1 VAFRGAGAGKAG
13 PQLTIGRAPILS
25 GGAMCEICR
34 RSFIRGAAALGMA
47 GTTGLFSS
55 PLMAQARRGAAGP
68 SKLPARGEFTIAN
81 AYVMTM
87 DSTLGDIAGGSVHV
101 RNGEIVAVGKDVKG
115 GGQRID
121 GAGMI
126 VMPGLVETHWHMW
139 NTLFRSFAGDRPEDG
154 YFPTVARFG
163 QQMSPDD
170 IFASTRLSAAEAIN
184 SGMTFV
190 HSWCHNVRS
199 TAHAEADIRAL
210 AEVGIRARHSCG
222 WPQGL
227 PDTQSAD
234 QGPIESL
241 ARDWKSWS
249 NEGLITLG
257 MAWRGQFR
265 AGPIKPEVYQPEF
278 DNARKLGLPITLHVA
293 SARKA
298 ANQIEPLYKAKLMGK
313 DVQLIHALSA
323 SASELDMIKESGS
336 AVSVSPGSE
345 LRIGYGYPQISEM
358 LAKGIPL
365 GISVDTSALTGSSN
379 LFGVLKL
386 ARDSENAKAESEFKM
401 SARKALELGTIEG
414 ARSMGID
421 DKTGS
426 LRPGKR
432 ADLIAIN
439 PNALDMAVVTDPAH
453 LVLEATGAENVDT
466 VVVDG
471 RILKRGGKLAAL
483 DAPQV
488 IAAARGALAGVRERT
503 KWR

>member
-1 VAFRGAGAGKAG
+1 
-13 PQLTIGRAPILS
+13 
-25 GGAMCEICR
+25 
-34 RSFIRGAAALGMA
+34 
-47 GTTGLFSS
+47 
-55 PLMAQARRGAAGP
+55 MAQARRGNTYS
-68 SKLPARGEFTIAN
+68 SKLPTRGEFTIAD

-87 DSTLGDIAGGSVHV
+87 DSSLGDIADGSIHV
-101 RNGEIVAVGKDVKG
+101 RNGEIVAVGKNVSG
-115 GGQRID
+115 GGERID
-121 GAGMI
+121 GTGMI

-163 QQMSPDD
+163 QQMGPDD

-199 TAHAEADIRAL
+199 TAHAEADVRAL
-210 AEVGIRARHSCG
+210 AEIGIRARHSCG

-227 PDTQSAD
+227 PDTQSVD

-241 ARDWKSWS
+241 ARDWESWS

-257 MAWRGQFR
+257 VAWRGQFR

-298 ANQIEPLYKAKLMGK
+298 TNQIEPLYKAKLMGK
-313 DVQLIHALSA
+313 DVQLIHTLSA
-323 SASELDMIKESGS
+323 STAELDMIKESGA

-386 ARDSENAKAESEFKM
+386 ARDCENARTENEFKM
-401 SARKALELGTIEG
+401 TARNALELGTIEG

-421 DKTGS
+421 DRIGS
-426 LRPGKR
+426 LKPGKR
-432 ADLIAIN
+432 ADLIAIS
-439 PNALDMAVVTDPAH
+439 PNALNMAVVTDPTH
-453 LVLEATGAENVDT
+453 LVLEATSPENVDT

-483 DAPQV
+483 DTPQV
-488 IAAARGALAGVRERT
+488 VAAARAALAGVRERA

>member
-1 VAFRGAGAGKAG
+1 
-13 PQLTIGRAPILS
+13 
-25 GGAMCEICR
+25 MCELCR
-34 RSFIRGAAALGMA
+34 RGFILGAAALGAA
-47 GTTGLFSS
+47 GATGLFSP
-55 PLMAQARRGAAGP
+55 PLLAQARRGNTAS
-68 SKLPARGEFTIAN
+68 SKLPVRGEFTIRN
-81 AYVMTM
+81 TYLMTM
-87 DSTLGDIAGGSVHV
+87 DGALGDVAGGSIHV
-101 RNGEIVAVGKDVKG
+101 RNGEIIAVGKDVKG
-115 GGQRID
+115 GGQKID
-121 GAGMI
+121 GAGLI

-139 NTLFRSFAGDRPEDG
+139 NTIFRSFAGDRQEDG

-190 HSWCHNVRS
+190 HSWCHNARS
-199 TAHAEADIRAL
+199 QAHAEADIRAL
-210 AEVGIRARHSCG
+210 AEIGIRGRHSCG

-241 ARDWKSWS
+241 AKDWKRWS
-249 NEGLITLG
+249 NEDLLTLG

-278 DNARKLGLPITLHVA
+278 DNARKLGLPITVHVA

-298 ANQIEPLYKAKLMGK
+298 VNQIEPLYKANLMGK
-313 DVQLIHALSA
+313 DVQLIHTLSA
-323 SASELDMIKESGS
+323 SAEELDMIKHSGS
-336 AVSVSPGSE
+336 PVSVSPGSE

-358 LAKGIPL
+358 LAKGVPL

-401 SARKALELGTIEG
+401 TARKALELGTIEG
-414 ARSMGID
+414 ARSMGMD
-421 DKTGS
+421 DKIGS
-426 LRPGKR
+426 LKPGTR
-432 ADLIAIN
+432 ADLIAIS
-439 PNALDMAVVTDPAH
+439 PNALNMAVVTDPAH
-453 LVLEATGAENVDT
+453 LVLEAASPENVDT

-471 RILKRGGKLAAL
+471 RFLKRGGKLAAL
-483 DAPQV
+483 NTPKV
-488 IAAARGALAGVRERT
+488 IAEARVALAGVRERT

>member
-1 VAFRGAGAGKAG
+1 VSAANDNDR
-13 PQLTIGRAPILS
+13 PRADPS
-25 GGAMCEICR
+25 REGVMCELCR
-34 RSFIRGAAALGMA
+34 RRFIRGAAALGAA
-47 GTTGLFSS
+47 GAAGLFSS
-55 PLMAQARRGAAGP
+55 PLMAQPRRGDAAS

-87 DSTLGDIAGGSVHV
+87 DGALGDIAGGSVHV

-115 GGQRID
+115 GGQKID
-121 GAGMI
+121 GTGMI
-126 VMPGLVETHWHMW
+126 VMPGLIETHWHMW
-139 NTLFRSFAGDRPEDG
+139 NTLYRSFSGDKPEEG

-163 QQMSPDD
+163 QQMSADD
-170 IFASTRLSAAEAIN
+170 IFQSTRLSAAEAIN

-199 TAHAEADIRAL
+199 TAHAEADVRAL

-222 WPQGL
+222 WPQGM

-265 AGPIKPEVYQPEF
+265 AGPIKPEVYQPEV
-278 DNARKLGLPITLHVA
+278 DNARKLGLPITVHVA
-293 SARKA
+293 SSRKA
-298 ANQIEPLYKAKLMGK
+298 VNQIESLSNAKLLGK
-313 DVQLIHALSA
+313 DMQLIHTLSA
-323 SASELDMIKESGS
+323 SAAELDMIKEAGS

-345 LRIGYGYPQISEM
+345 LRIGYGYPQTSEM

-365 GISVDTSALTGSSN
+365 GISVDTSALVGSSN
-379 LFGVLKL
+379 LFAVLKL
-386 ARDSENAKAESEFKM
+386 ARDCENAKAESEFKM
-401 SARKALELGTIEG
+401 PARKALELGTIEG
-414 ARSMGID
+414 ARSMGLD
-421 DKTGS
+421 DRIGS
-426 LRPGKR
+426 LKPGKR
-432 ADLIAIN
+432 ADLIAIS
-439 PNALDMAVVTDPAH
+439 PNALNMAVVTDPAH
-453 LVLEATGAENVDT
+453 LVLEATGPENVDT

-483 DAPQV
+483 DTPKVVAG
-488 IAAARGALAGVRERT
+488 ARAALAGVRERT

>member
-1 VAFRGAGAGKAG
+1 
-13 PQLTIGRAPILS
+13 
-25 GGAMCEICR
+25 MCELCR
-34 RSFIRGAAALGMA
+34 RRFIGGAAALGVA
-47 GTTGLFSS
+47 GAAGLFSS
-55 PLMAQARRGAAGP
+55 PLMAQARRGEAGA

-81 AYVMTM
+81 AHVMTM
-87 DSTLGDIAGGSVHV
+87 DGALGDIPGGSVHV

-115 GGQRID
+115 GGQKID
-121 GAGMI
+121 GTGMI

-139 NTLFRSFAGDRPEDG
+139 NTLYRSFSGDKPEEG

-163 QQMSPDD
+163 QQMTADD
-170 IFASTRLSAAEAIN
+170 VFQSTRLAAAEAIN

-234 QGPIESL
+234 QAPIESL

-265 AGPIKPEVYQPEF
+265 AGPIKPEVYQPEV
-278 DNARKLGLPITLHVA
+278 DNARKLGLPITVHVA

-298 ANQIEPLYKAKLMGK
+298 VNQIEPLYNGKLLGK
-313 DVQLIHALSA
+313 DVQLIHTLSA
-323 SASELDMIKESGS
+323 SPAELDMIKQSGS

-345 LRIGYGYPQISEM
+345 LRIGYGYPQTSEM

-365 GISVDTSALTGSSN
+365 GISVDTSALVGTSN
-379 LFGVLKL
+379 LFAVLKL
-386 ARDSENAKAESEFKM
+386 ARDCENAKAESEFKLP
-401 SARKALELGTIEG
+401 ARKALELGTIEG
-414 ARSMGID
+414 ARCMGMGDEI
-421 DKTGS
+421 GS
-426 LRPGKR
+426 LTPGKR
-432 ADLIAIN
+432 ADLIAIST
-439 PNALDMAVVTDPAH
+439 NALNMAVVTDPAH
-453 LVLEATGAENVDT
+453 LVLEATGPENIDT

-483 DAPQV
+483 DTPKVVAG
-488 IAAARGALAGVRERT
+488 ARAALAGVRERT

>member
-1 VAFRGAGAGKAG
+1 
-13 PQLTIGRAPILS
+13 
-25 GGAMCEICR
+25 
-34 RSFIRGAAALGMA
+34 
-47 GTTGLFSS
+47 
-55 PLMAQARRGAAGP
+55 MAQAPRGDTG
-68 SKLPARGEFTIAN
+68 SLRLPARGEFTITN
-81 AYVMTM
+81 AHVMTM
-87 DSTLGDIAGGSVHV
+87 DSALGDIADGSVHV
-101 RNGEIVAVGKDVKG
+101 RNGEIVAVGNDVTG
-115 GGQRID
+115 GGQKID
-121 GAGMI
+121 GSGMI

-170 IFASTRLSAAEAIN
+170 IFQSTRLSAAEAIN

-190 HSWCHNVRS
+190 HSWCHNARS
-199 TAHAEADIRAL
+199 RAHAEADIRAL

-234 QGPIESL
+234 QGPIESF

-278 DNARKLGLPITLHVA
+278 DNARKLGLPITVHVA

-298 ANQIEPLYKAKLMGK
+298 VNQIELLYKSKLMGR
-313 DVQLIHALSA
+313 DVQLIHTLSA
-323 SASELDMIKESGS
+323 NPAELDMIKESGCS
-336 AVSVSPGSE
+336 VSVSPGSE

-386 ARDSENAKAESEFKM
+386 ARDSENARAESEFKM
-401 SARKALELGTIEG
+401 TARGALELGTIEG

-421 DKTGS
+421 DRIGS
-426 LRPGKR
+426 LKPGKR
-432 ADLIAIN
+432 ADLIAIS
-439 PNALDMAVVTDPAH
+439 PDALDMAVVADPAH
-453 LVLEATGAENVDT
+453 LVLEATSPENVDT

-483 DAPQV
+483 DTPAV
-488 IAAARGALAGVRERT
+488 IAGARAALAGVRERT

>member
-1 VAFRGAGAGKAG
+1 
-13 PQLTIGRAPILS
+13 
-25 GGAMCEICR
+25 MCQICR
-34 RSFIRGAAALGMA
+34 RDFIRGTAAFGTA
-47 GTTGLFSS
+47 GLLAS
-55 PLMAQARRGAAGP
+55 PLMAQTQRGAADA
-68 SKLPARGEFTIAN
+68 SRLPPRAEFTIAN

-87 DSTLGDIAGGSVHV
+87 DGSLGDIANASVHV
-101 RNGEIVAVGKDVKG
+101 RNGEIVAVGKDVSG
-115 GGQRID
+115 GGERID

-139 NTLFRSFAGDRPEDG
+139 NTIFRSFAGDKPEEG

-163 QQMSPDD
+163 QQVSPDD
-170 IFASTRLSAAEAIN
+170 VFQSTRLSAAEAIN

-199 TAHAEADIRAL
+199 TAHAEADVRAL
-210 AEVGIRARHSCG
+210 AEAGIRARHSCG

-234 QGPIESL
+234 QAPLETL
-241 ARDWKSWS
+241 ARDWKSRS
-249 NEGLITLG
+249 NDGLITLG

-278 DNARKLGLPITLHVA
+278 DNARKLGLPITVHVA
-293 SARKA
+293 A
-298 ANQIEPLYKAKLMGK
+298 AAHRAVNQIEPLYKAKLLGK
-313 DVQLIHALSA
+313 DVQLVHALAA
-323 SASELDMIKESGS
+323 SDAELDMIKESGA

-345 LRIGYGYPQISEM
+345 LRIGYGYPQVSEM

-365 GISVDTSALTGSSN
+365 GVSIDTSALTGSSN
-379 LFGVLKL
+379 MFGVLKL

-401 SARKALELGTIEG
+401 TARKALELGTIGG

-421 DKTGS
+421 DKIGS
-426 LRPGKR
+426 LTPGKR
-432 ADLIAIN
+432 ADLIAIS
-439 PNALDMAVVTDPAH
+439 PDALNMAVVSDPAH
-453 LVLEATGAENVDT
+453 LVLEATGPENVDT

-471 RILKRGGKLAAL
+471 RILKRGGRLTAL
-483 DAPQV
+483 NTSEV
-488 IAAARGALAGVRERT
+488 IAGARAALAGVRERT

>member
-1 VAFRGAGAGKAG
+1 
-13 PQLTIGRAPILS
+13 
-25 GGAMCEICR
+25 MCEICR
-34 RSFIRGAAALGMA
+34 RSFMRGAAAFGA
-47 GTTGLFSS
+47 ASANGLFSS
-55 PLMAQARRGAAGP
+55 PLIAQSVRGDAGS
-68 SKLPARGEFTIAN
+68 SKLPPRGEFTIAN

-87 DSTLGDIAGGSVHV
+87 DGTIGDVAPGSIHV
-101 RNGEIVAVGKDVKG
+101 RNGEIVAVGKDVIG
-115 GGQRID
+115 AGERID
-121 GAGMI
+121 GADMI

-139 NTLFRSFAGDRPEDG
+139 NTLFRSFAGDKPEDG

-170 IFASTRLSAAEAIN
+170 IFQSTRLSAAEAIN

-190 HSWCHNVRS
+190 HSWFHNARS

-210 AEVGIRARHSCG
+210 GEVGIRARHSCG

-227 PDTQSAD
+227 PDAQSAD
-234 QGPIESL
+234 QAPIESL

-249 NEGLITLG
+249 SEGLITLG

-293 SARKA
+293 AAAHKA
-298 ANQIEPLYKAKLMGK
+298 VNQIEPLYRANLMGK

-323 SASELDMIKESGS
+323 NPVELDMIREAGAS
-336 AVSVSPGSE
+336 VSVSPGSE

-358 LAKGIPL
+358 LARGIPL

-386 ARDSENAKAESEFKM
+386 ARDSENARVENEFKM
-401 SARKALELGTIEG
+401 TARKALELGTIEG
-414 ARSMGID
+414 ARSMGMD
-421 DKTGS
+421 DRIGS
-426 LRPGKR
+426 LKPGKR
-432 ADLIAIN
+432 ADLIAIS
-439 PNALDMAVVTDPAH
+439 PNALNMAVVTDPAH
-453 LVLEATGAENVDT
+453 LVLEATGPENVDM

-471 RILKRGGKLAAL
+471 RILKRGGKLTAL
-483 DAPQV
+483 DTQD
-488 IAAARGALAGVRERT
+488 IISGARAALAGVRERA